1 MEALT
6 VIIKYLTYTA
16 VLFTLMEFYLKVNKI
31 WKRRAEP
38 EVAASQ
44 SLIALAIGGFTSM
57 IWLANY
63 IISQDWE
70 SVGEYSIF
78 LAETFVMMLIGTGL
92 FVRYSKTKQI
102 NLWKLIKES
111 IKTEKEEAAYL
122 YNTLI
127 KPSNSDLILKI
138 LYKIALID
146 GTYDPTE
153 KKMLDKFAAE
163 WELDITELCKDDTN
177 DDCRYMK
184 IKESFAEYLNLYP
197 PKEQVRQLKDLIYAI
212 VQADET
218 IAKEEQMI
226 IDEVVPMIQNYI
238 SNESE
243 SSEYL
248 VIVVPQNEEQMA
260 KTSCFNTNAEKIH
273 SAGGIAYAMESFNSK
288 MFAELMCDK
297 YRSHGY
303 FTTVLD
309 YKAKTKSENK

>member
-127 KPSNSDLILKI
+127 KPSN
-138 LYKIALID
+138 
-146 GTYDPTE
+146 
-153 KKMLDKFAAE
+153 
-163 WELDITELCKDDTN
+163 
-177 DDCRYMK
+177 
-184 IKESFAEYLNLYP
+184 
-197 PKEQVRQLKDLIYAI
+197 
-212 VQADET
+212 
-218 IAKEEQMI
+218 
-226 IDEVVPMIQNYI
+226 
-238 SNESE
+238 
-243 SSEYL
+243 
-248 VIVVPQNEEQMA
+248 
-260 KTSCFNTNAEKIH
+260 
-273 SAGGIAYAMESFNSK
+273 
-288 MFAELMCDK
+288 
-297 YRSHGY
+297 
-303 FTTVLD
+303 
-309 YKAKTKSENK
+309 